1 MSNVFDCIKFA
12 TIVQPGQVFILMN
25 KGCDLVDPRSL
36 YTIRTDQEIAA
47 ALYLDINIINGE
59 LMSVVECSEAELIA
73 DDTYMI
79 KVLCLNK
86 EEGRLIVVYFLLY
99 RLKTFREELSRI
111 REISHCVSWM

>member
-12 TIVQPGQVFILMN
+12 SIVQPGQVFILMN

-59 LMSVVECSEAELIA
+59 LMSVVDCSEAEPIA
-73 DDTYMI
+73 DDMYLI

-86 EEGRLIVVYFLLY
+86 EEGRLIVMYFLLY
-99 RLKTFREELSRI
+99 RLRTFREELSRN